1 MPTTSQANNRIVY
14 LDVLRIVAGAV
25 MVFGHARMLY
35 YGVDH
40 RSTLHA
46 VHTTLLDGPNIFLMI
61 TGALL
66 LPVTRS
72 WCEFMARRLP
82 RVAWPLLV
90 WTVVYLVIGFARGTR
105 TWCDV
110 LMLPIMPANGILWYL
125 YMLIVIYITL
135 PVASVAIEAMGKR
148 GVQVYLVLWVLS
160 SLIPFEHGVITSLT
174 PPQHPLA
181 MFHNCYGYVVLGY
194 YMRRWP
200 LPLFTWRHG
209 WWIALVMVLGMV
221 AVPWFEFTCQPDLSW
236 HDHYLAIHNKVSIIA
251 VMETALLFTVV
262 QRLVP
267 EHYSSQGRLASAV
280 AMVSN
285 CTFGIYLMHMVLM
298 EHVTTIPTNALLLN
312 YASSQAGQILIICV
326 VYPIISFML
335 CLLLTWLLMKLPCS
349 RYIVGR

>member
-1 MPTTSQANNRIVY
+1 MKPLNISNRIAY
-14 LDVLRIVAGAV
+14 LDVLRIVACLLVCANHAQLLYWGAERQTHTAAV
-25 MVFGHARMLY
+25 LSTMVRGANLF
-35 YGVDH
+35 
-40 RSTLHA
+40 
-46 VHTTLLDGPNIFLMI
+46 FLI
-61 TGALL
+61 SGALL
-66 LPVTRS
+66 LPVAGS
-72 WCEFMARRLP
+72 WREFIPRRVS
-82 RVAWPLLV
+82 RVGWPLLV
-90 WTVVYLVIGFARGTR
+90 WTVVYVINGFCNGTVAWR
-105 TWCDV
+105 DV
-110 LMLPIMPANGILWYL
+110 LMLPMAPASGFLWYTYVMIVVYLLMPA
-125 YMLIVIYITL
+125 V
-135 PVASVAIEAMGKR
+135 SVAIEAMGKR

-194 YMRRWP
+194 YLRRWP

-267 EHYSSQGRLASAV
+267 ERYSSQGRVPAV
-280 AMVSN
+280 VATVSN

>member
-72 WCEFMARRLP
+72 WREFMARRLP

-105 TWCDV
+105 TWRDV

-194 YMRRWP
+194 YLRRWP

-236 HDHYLAIHNKVSIIA
+236 HDHIKAVSNIAGINA
-251 VMETALLFTVV
+251 VMVAVLAFAVV

-267 EHYSSQGRLASAV
+267 ERHSSPGRLSTLLAT
-280 AMVSN
+280 VSDSIY
-285 CTFGIYLMHMVLM
+285 GIYLMHMAVMILVTVPVINRLLPACATQWQSLSLTLVAAPVLTLA
-298 EHVTTIPTNALLLN
+298 VSLTLTLVIKRLP
-312 YASSQAGQILIICV
+312 YSKYII
-326 VYPIISFML
+326 
-335 CLLLTWLLMKLPCS
+335 
-349 RYIVGR
+349 GH